1 MGEHLSFKD
10 ININNG
16 DIIKTYQVQKDMIYE
31 LLILKEKTEPY
42 FRIINLTKLHI
53 CTCKFDTL
61 EDVKN
66 DLIKYEDNGQIIFI
80 SKTESC

>member
-1 MGEHLSFKD
+1 MGEYLSFRD
-10 ININNG
+10 IDINNG

-42 FRIINLTKLHI
+42 YRIINLTKLHI

-66 DLIKYEDNGQIIFI
+66 DLIKYEDTGQIIFI
-80 SKTESC
+80 SKN